1 MSHNKRAKGSG
12 PAGPLPTD
20 RADQEAE
27 SLLVSSFRELPW
39 ERKVTVLKLA
49 CACAAVTRTRESY
62 PRLAET

>member
-1 MSHNKRAKGSG
+1 MSRNKRGKGSG

-20 RADQEAE
+20 KAEQEAE

-39 ERKVTVLKLA
+39 DHKVTVLKLA
-49 CACAAVTRTRESY
+49 CACVAVTSTRESY